1 MRKYGRIWGT
11 VLCAAMLAA
20 ASGCGSQSGETAAAG
35 SAAGAETAAEAGA
48 ETAAGAG
55 EAEKSAGAEAAADG
69 EETDSL
75 EDVTVILDYV
85 ANTNHT
91 GMYVAL
97 DQGYYEE
104 QGLNVN
110 IVEPTEGAT
119 ATLVAVGKGDFGI
132 SYQEDV
138 TIALASEDPLPIR
151 AIAALI
157 QHNTSGFATYADK
170 DITSVKDF
178 EGKTYAGWGGPGE
191 SAVLNAVMTQAGADF
206 SKLNIVTSD
215 GAGFAALKDQ
225 VDIMWFFEAWDNV
238 KCELA
243 DFPINYMPVRDLD
256 ERLDYYTPV
265 IIASEETLEQ
275 KPEMVRRFLAATEK
289 GYLYAIENPEES
301 AEILHKY
308 TPDYDMELLSR
319 SQAYL
324 TDKYMED
331 SETWGTMKD
340 SVWDNYTDFMVEYG
354 VIDKDIPAADC
365 YTNEFLPSAQ

>member
-35 SAAGAETAAEAGA
+35 SAAGAETAPEAGA

-69 EETDSL
+69 EEADSL

-243 DFPINYMPVRDLD
+243 DFPINYTPVRDLD

>member
-1 MRKYGRIWGT
+1 M
-11 VLCAAMLAA
+11 
-20 ASGCGSQSGETAAAG
+20 
-35 SAAGAETAAEAGA
+35 
-48 ETAAGAG
+48 
-55 EAEKSAGAEAAADG
+55 
-69 EETDSL
+69 
-75 EDVTVILDYV
+75 

-151 AIAALI
+151 AVAALI

-170 DITSVKDF
+170 NITSVKDF

-243 DFPINYMPVRDLD
+243 DFPINYTPVRDLD

>member
-20 ASGCGSQSGETAAAG
+20 ASGCGSQSGETAAG

-55 EAEKSAGAEAAADG
+55 EAEESAGAETAADG
-69 EETDSL
+69 EDTDSL

-151 AIAALI
+151 AVAALI

-243 DFPINYMPVRDLD
+243 DFPINYTPVRDLD

>member
-55 EAEKSAGAEAAADG
+55 EAEKSAGAETAADG

-170 DITSVKDF
+170 NITSVKDF

>member
-55 EAEKSAGAEAAADG
+55 EAEESAGAETAADG
-69 EETDSL
+69 EDTDSL

-243 DFPINYMPVRDLD
+243 DFPINYTPVRDLD